1 MATNRS
7 AGDRQRRRDLYDTTA
22 DVAPPAHGLSLLAEL
37 LDSGLVIDWDGSA
50 VRVLGT
56 NERRRPG
63 DS

>member
-1 MATNRS
+1 MARNRS
-7 AGDRQRRRDLYDTTA
+7 AGEHQRRRDLYDSMA
-22 DVAPPAHGLSLLAEL
+22 DVPPAYGLAHLAEL

-50 VRVLGT
+50 ARVLGT